1 MLLETLFLVSYAVD
15 LQEITISI
23 TMATELLYIRTIYQY
38 NGFLIHFLVLAVILK
53 KLLINVA
60 M

>member
-23 TMATELLYIRTIYQY
+23 TMATELYIRTIYQY
-38 NGFLIHFLVLAVILK
+38 DGFLIHFLVLAVILK